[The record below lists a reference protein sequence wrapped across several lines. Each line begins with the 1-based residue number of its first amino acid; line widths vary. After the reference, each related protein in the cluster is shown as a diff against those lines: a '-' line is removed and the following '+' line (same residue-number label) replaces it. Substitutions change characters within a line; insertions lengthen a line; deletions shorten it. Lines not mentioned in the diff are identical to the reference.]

1 MDPHTARLRYHGT
14 GGALFGL
21 VFVNALLTVITL
33 TIYSAWAKNKVRVF
47 HWSHTDLEDDRFA
60 YHGTGGELF
69 SGYLKGG
76 LVVMG
81 LSLAFNALGAVFGGE
96 TASLGVQFALLIGFY
111 LAFSIL
117 IIYAVNS
124 ARRYRLSRTS
134 WRGIRFSFH
143 GDGDEFFKVMMR
155 GALLSIV
162 TLSLYWPY
170 FQNQWRAFFVENARF
185 GSEPFTYD
193 GKPEPLF
200 RQYIKALLLTIPTI
214 GISWFWYSAF
224 KHRYFWNHTAMR
236 GARFQSTVTGGGL
249 LGLFATNMLLVIFTF
264 GIGAP
269 WAIVRQHRYWC
280 DNLSLVG
287 TVDWASIQQ
296 RAQRTRVIGEGI
308 ADGFDVDVGLGM

>member
-1 MDPHTARLRYHGT
+1 MDPQTARLRYYGT

-21 VFVNALLTVITL
+21 MFVNALLTLITL

-47 HWSHTDLEDDRFA
+47 HWSHTELEGDRFA

-69 SGYLKGG
+69 SGYLKAWFII
-76 LVVMG
+76 MG
-81 LSLAFNALGAVFGGE
+81 LSLAFTALGSVFGGE
-96 TASLGVQFALLIGFY
+96 SASLTVQFGLLIGFY
-111 LAFSIL
+111 VAFFIL

-143 GDGDEFFKVMMR
+143 GDGDEFFKLMMR
-155 GALLSIV
+155 GAVLSIL
-162 TLSLYWPY
+162 TFSLYTPY
-170 FQNQWRAFFVENARF
+170 FQNQWRAFFVQNARF

-193 GKPEPLF
+193 GEPQPLF
-200 RQYIKALLLTIPTI
+200 REYVKALLLTIPTI
-214 GISWFWYSAF
+214 GLSWFMYTAF

-236 GARFQSTVTGGGL
+236 GARFQSTVTAGAL
-249 LGLFATNMLLVIFTF
+249 LGVVASNLLLVIFTLGF
-264 GIGAP
+264 GTP
-269 WAIVRQHRYWC
+269 WAVTRMHRFWC

-296 RAQRTRVIGEGI
+296 RAQRARVIGEGL
-308 ADGFDVDVGLGM
+308 AEGLDVDVGLGM